1 MKNFQLSADL
11 CDYKLKKYSNNCD
24 VYCFFVKKL
33 FSLTV
38 RKKQRLS
45 VITEDRAVL
54 SAWL

>member
-38 RKKQRLS
+38 RKKQKLS
-45 VITEDRAVL
+45 VITQDRAVL